1 MSRRILILFVHP
13 AMEKSRVNRQLI
25 AAVKNLENVTVH
37 DLYEDYPDGFIDV
50 NREQQALRDH
60 DVIVWQHPFFWYSSP
75 SLLKEWQDLVLTY
88 GFAFGTEDTELKG
101 KKVMTAITTG
111 GSEVSYHPEC
121 FNRFTIR
128 QLLAPFEQTSNLCG
142 MEYLEPFV
150 IHDALDLTNDQIAV
164 EAERYRKTILAL
176 RDTPSITPRHD

>member
-1 MSRRILILFVHP
+1 MPRRILILFAHP
-13 AMEKSRVNRQLI
+13 ALEKSRVNRQLL
-25 AAVKNLENVTVH
+25 AAVKNLEGVMVH

-50 NREQQALRDH
+50 RREQKALTEH
-60 DVIVWQHPFFWYSSP
+60 DIVVWQHPFFWYSSP

-88 GFAFGTEDTELKG
+88 GFAFGTEDTALKG
-101 KKVMTAITTG
+101 KKVLTAITTG

-128 QLLAPFEQTSNLCG
+128 QLLAPFEQTATLCG

-150 IHDALDLTNDQIAV
+150 IHDALDLTADQITQA
-164 EAERYRKTILAL
+164 AERYRQTILAL
-176 RDTPSITPRHD
+176 RDEATEP